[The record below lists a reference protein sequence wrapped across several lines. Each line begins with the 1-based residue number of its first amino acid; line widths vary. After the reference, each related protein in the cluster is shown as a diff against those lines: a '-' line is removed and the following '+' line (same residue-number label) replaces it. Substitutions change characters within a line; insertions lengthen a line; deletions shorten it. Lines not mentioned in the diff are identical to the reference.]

1 MDGSTAEAHTTHEEK
16 VMGCNG
22 ELVFFYF
29 FLLRILAQN
38 MSLMEAKQY
47 W

>member
-1 MDGSTAEAHTTHEEK
+1 MDGSTAEAHTTHEES

-22 ELVFFYF
+22 GLF

-38 MSLMEAKQY
+38 MSLTEAKQY